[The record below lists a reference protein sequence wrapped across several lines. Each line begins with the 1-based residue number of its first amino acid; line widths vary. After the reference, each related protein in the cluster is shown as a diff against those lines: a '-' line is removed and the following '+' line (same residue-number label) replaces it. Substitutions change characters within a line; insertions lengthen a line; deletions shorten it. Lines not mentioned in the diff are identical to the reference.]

1 MNDPASADADSE
13 GDSEGVPP
21 GDPAPEPEPDDA
33 GEPGGAEDELERL
46 KAENE
51 RLRAEMTGA
60 SAARSTNRTRRRRHV
75 AAILLVVLGSAMLP
89 VSVLTVWV
97 RNQVFD
103 TDRYVDTVEPL
114 ASDPTVQSA
123 VANRIGEKVSQEV
136 DFKKLAQEVLPEEA
150 SFLAVPIA
158 AGADNLIDQAA
169 RKLVESDEFQ
179 RLWVEANR
187 IGHDGLVAA
196 ITGRKGDVISTEN
209 GAVVLELGGLAQ
221 KVLEEIDKQF
231 GLDLAGKIPAEKL
244 DVQFVLVDS
253 RQLADLQAGAR
264 MLDRLSWLSV
274 IIALGLLAGSV
285 AAEPDRRKGL
295 RNVGLGIALSML
307 VLLLAFGLGR
317 DLYLTHLPKGVER
330 PDAAAVIF
338 DTLTRFV
345 LQSVRVLFVLGAVLV
360 TGAWLGGP
368 SASARRIRSYWDR
381 LLGRGSAA
389 AGSAV
394 DLGPAPRWVAQHL
407 NTLRALILVAAV
419 VVLLAWDRP
428 TGKVVLLIAVLTL
441 IPLAAVQLLA
451 GIAATAGER
460 AIDSAA
466 EEVPATATDAGSS

>member
-1 MNDPASADADSE
+1 MNDSASADDDTDSE
-13 GDSEGVPP
+13 SAPLDHPP
-21 GDPAPEPEPDDA
+21 PKPEPDDA
-33 GEPGGAEDELERL
+33 AEAEGTEGELARL

-51 RLRAEMTGA
+51 SLRAEMTGD
-60 SAARSTNRTRRRRHV
+60 SATRHTNRARRRRHV
-75 AAILLVVLGSAMLP
+75 AAVLLVVLGSAMLP

-103 TDRYVDTVEPL
+103 TDRYVDTVQPL
-114 ASDPTVQSA
+114 ASDPSVQSA
-123 VANRIGEKVSQEV
+123 VANRIGKKVSDEV
-136 DFKKLAQEVLPEEA
+136 DFKTLAEEVLPQEA

-169 RKLVESDEFQ
+169 RKLVESEEFK

-196 ITGRKGDVISTEN
+196 ITGRKGDVISTED
-209 GAVVLELGGLAQ
+209 GAVVLNLGGLAQ

-253 RQLADLQAGAR
+253 RQLANVQAGAR

-274 IIALGLLAGSV
+274 IIALGLLGGSV
-285 AAEPDRRKGL
+285 VAEPDRRKGL
-295 RNVGLGIALSML
+295 RNVGLGIALSMI

-317 DLYLTHLPKGVER
+317 DLYLANLPEGVER
-330 PDAAAVIF
+330 PDAATAIF
-338 DTLTRFV
+338 DTLTRFI
-345 LQSVRVLFVLGAVLV
+345 LQSTRVLFVLGAVLV
-360 TGAWLGGP
+360 VGAWLGGP
-368 SASARRIRSYWDR
+368 SASASRIRGYWDR

-394 DLGPAPRWVAQHL
+394 DLGPAPRWVARHL
-407 NTLRALILVAAV
+407 NTLRAVILVAAA

-441 IPLAAVQLLA
+441 IPLAAVQLFA
-451 GIAATAGER
+451 GIAATAGDR
-460 AIDSAA
+460 PLDSPSEETPAA
-466 EEVPATATDAGSS
+466 EAGST